1 MKVFLTTAYDESN
14 PELDNAHKLAK
25 LDRHKIHT
33 VVDNPEDSDVI
44 LFVEG
49 QPPDDI
55 PFYDQVKNH
64 PLVKKYRT
72 KSLIFTRYG
81 RPLYVIPGLY
91 VSPSKTSSNLVKQRA
106 TTYLEEVNEYLD
118 HQTAID
124 IEPDILYSFMGTRT
138 APVREKLFSVD
149 HPEGTL
155 VDTSGYDVVSSY
167 GLPPEEVKK
176 RKQDYV
182 DMLQRSKFVLCPRGF
197 ATSSFRLY
205 ETMKV
210 QRVPVILAD
219 DWAPPLGP
227 KWEDFAV
234 FIPERDMGQLASI
247 LQELEPTWQE
257 RAVLARQAWEEYFAS
272 DVRFHYM
279 IEQCRDIFEVAN
291 GDVDFFRPKLTLAE
305 IYMRIR
311 LSKLGYIES
320 MIKSVARVILR

>member
-14 PELDNAHKLAK
+14 PELDKAHKLAK

-33 VVDNPEDSDVI
+33 LVDNPEDSDLI

-49 QPPDDI
+49 QPPEDV
-55 PFYDQVKNH
+55 PFYDRVKNH

-72 KSLIFTRYG
+72 KSLMFTRYG

-91 VSPSKTSSNLVKQRA
+91 VSPSKERANLVKQRA

-118 HQTAID
+118 HQTAIN

-138 APVREKLFSVD
+138 APVREMLFSVD
-149 HPEGTL
+149 HPNGVL
-155 VDTSGYDVVSSY
+155 VDTTGYDVVNSWA
-167 GLPPEEVKK
+167 LTPDEVKK

-205 ETMKV
+205 ETMKI

-234 FIPERDMGQLASI
+234 FIPERDMGHIASI

-257 RAVLARQAWEEYFAS
+257 RAILARQAWEEFFAS

-279 IEQCRDIFEVAN
+279 IEQCRDIFEVAD
-291 GDVDFFRPKLTLAE
+291 GDVDFFRPKLTLEE
-305 IYMRIR
+305 IYMRVR
-311 LSKLGYIES
+311 MSKLGYIES
-320 MIKSVARVILR
+320 MIKSAARMILR